1 MESYYTNEQQVLLE
15 ELLGFRE
22 MENHYTNQAYLNAVN
37 GCLTLDSLSSN
48 NNFASIIPISAD
60 SRYENNYSSSHHQT
74 LNDHHRHH
82 QSFVC
87 SSYTS
92 AFGDELSPPDFTVDS
107 SSGGNFDART
117 VPYGCPEVENRFF
130 LSGGAGG
137 VFRNGSAGQ
146 NPSVGGPCKM
156 EPLPEMPAAAYN
168 YNYNNMAGFYPQV
181 ISERKSSKVKKPN
194 GQPSKNLMAERRRR
208 KRLNDRLSMLR
219 SVVPKISKMDRTS
232 ILGDTIDYMKE
243 LIEKINGLQKEMH
256 LGSNQL
262 SLMSIFN
269 DVKPNEIVVRNS
281 PKFDVERRDDGETRI
296 EICCG
301 GKPGLLVSTVTTLE
315 ALSLD
320 IRQCVVSCFNEFSVQ
335 ASCSEEMKKRGVL
348 DTEDIRQA
356 LLRNA
361 GYGEKCL

>member
-48 NNFASIIPISAD
+48 NNFSSIIPISAN
-60 SRYENNYSSSHHQT
+60 ENNYSSSHHT
-74 LNDHHRHH
+74 LNHHHHHHH

-87 SSYTS
+87 SSYAS

-107 SSGGNFDART
+107 SSDGNLDTLTA
-117 VPYGCPEVENRFF
+117 PYGCSETENRFF
-130 LSGGAGG
+130 LNGGAGG
-137 VFRNGSAGQ
+137 VFRNGLAGQ
-146 NPSVGGPCKM
+146 NPSIGGPCKM
-156 EPLPEMPAAAYN
+156 EPLPEMSAAYN
-168 YNYNNMAGFYPQV
+168 YDYNNMAGFYPQV

-256 LGSNQL
+256 LGSNQQ

-281 PKFDVERRDDGETRI
+281 PKFDVETRDGETRI

-301 GKPGLLVSTVTTLE
+301 GKPGLLVSTMTTLE

-320 IRQCVVSCFNEFSVQ
+320 IQQCVVSCFNEFSVQ
-335 ASCSEEMKKRGVL
+335 ASCSEEMKKKGIL

-361 GYGEKCL
+361 GYGEKCM